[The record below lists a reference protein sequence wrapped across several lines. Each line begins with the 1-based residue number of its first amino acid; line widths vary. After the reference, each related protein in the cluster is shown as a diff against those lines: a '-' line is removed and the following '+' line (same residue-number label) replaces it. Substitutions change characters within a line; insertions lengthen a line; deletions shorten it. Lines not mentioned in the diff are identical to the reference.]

1 MNKGKRFNND
11 AKHISF
17 KKIMIIILLLILL
30 LALAY
35 FCFIKKINHHNFSSK
50 SVEGI
55 NNILVSD
62 LKIENSDNL
71 SFINITFTNTS
82 ESIIS
87 SKPLHLYLYD
97 KNDVSVFSTSIN
109 SPDLEQNSSSILRII
124 CTKNLPDISNYI
136 IKQ

>member
-1 MNKGKRFNND
+1 MNRGKRFNKN

-17 KKIMIIILLLILL
+17 KRISIVIFLLILL

-35 FCFIKKINHHNFSSK
+35 FRFIKNNNQHNFTSK

-55 NNILVSD
+55 NNILISD
-62 LKIENSDNL
+62 LKIENTDNL

-82 ESIIS
+82 VSIIS
-87 SKPLHLYLYD
+87 GQPLHLYLYD
-97 KNDVSVFSTSIN
+97 KNNISVFSTSIN
-109 SPDLEQNSSSILRII
+109 SPDLEQNSSSTLRVI
-124 CTKNLPDISNYI
+124 CTRNLPDISNYI